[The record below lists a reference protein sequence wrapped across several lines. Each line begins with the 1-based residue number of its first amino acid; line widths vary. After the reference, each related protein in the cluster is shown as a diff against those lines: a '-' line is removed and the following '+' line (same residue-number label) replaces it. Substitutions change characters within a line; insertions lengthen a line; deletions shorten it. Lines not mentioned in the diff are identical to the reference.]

1 MSNFSSNNGE
11 SQSGPGRTANYR
23 GKFELSRL
31 VLFAV
36 TAATLMLSTAH
47 GQERRLYL
55 ANDDHTDFMWTADAD
70 TYERVFVEMLD
81 FHLKLADETRDNA
94 PPHRHRF
101 NADGSCWLWAYERN
115 KSPQEFARLVVRL
128 KDGTI
133 SAPLNTLVS
142 C

>member
-11 SQSGPGRTANYR
+11 SQCGPGRRAHCG
-23 GKFELSRL
+23 GKSGLNRWTL
-31 VLFAV
+31 LAI
-36 TAATLMLSTAH
+36 TAASLLSIAAC

-55 ANDDHTDFMWTADAD
+55 ASDDHTDFMWTADAD
-70 TYERVFVEMLD
+70 SYERVFVEMLD